1 LLQLRFAALLACSVP
16 LAARVHPA
24 ASPSGARRARAA
36 RECAAVDIRA
46 RAAAG
51 AQSLERP
58 DAEEAEATAKETQA
72 AFDRIVANRI
82 SAAQPKTL
90 PAQPGAPTYIKY
102 TPAQQVARAPSQP
115 PVLSARLQLPVLSAQ
130 AGATCRHVRRLHLLD

>member
-1 LLQLRFAALLACSVP
+1 MLLTRSP
-16 LAARVHPA
+16 LADAERGCERV
-24 ASPSGARRARAA
+24 
-36 RECAAVDIRA
+36 
-46 RAAAG
+46 
-51 AQSLERP
+51 QSLERP

-102 TPAQQVARAPSQP
+102 TPAQQARAI
-115 PVLSARLQLPVLSAQ
+115 LYL
-130 AGATCRHVRRLHLLD
+130 